1 MYFAQGELFHGMG
14 KEFVKQIMDIAVKET
29 FESGGEL
36 FHKGDAAS
44 HFYILLKGDVRM
56 TTGETGQV
64 VHVVSHAGEAFGWS
78 SLAERDVY
86 SASAECSKP
95 STLLKMDGTKLQEI
109 LAKDP
114 ANGLVF
120 YKRLASTLGRRLVQS
135 YGMMGSAFQAE
146 SSSSFGAGHLME
158 THPS

>member
-1 MYFAQGELFHGMG
+1 MYFAQGDLFHGMG
-14 KEFVKQIMDIAVKET
+14 KEFVKEIMDIAVKESY
-29 FESGGEL
+29 EKAGVL

-44 HFYILLKGDVRM
+44 HFYILLKGDVRL
-56 TTGETGQV
+56 TTGEAGHV
-64 VHVVSHAGEAFGWS
+64 IHVVSHAGEAFGWS

-95 STLLKMDGTKLQEI
+95 TTLLKINGNTLQEI

-114 ANGLVF
+114 ANGVVF
-120 YKRLASTLGRRLVQS
+120 YKRLAGTLGRRLIQS
-135 YGMMGSAFQAE
+135 YGMIGSASQAE
-146 SSSSFGAGHLME
+146 SSSSFGAGHLMD